1 MVRMVLLPSL
11 GAFHLLHPRYN
22 AATVL
27 SILER
32 AHPLVLYLA
41 SHSEEG
47 LKEGRWREEDP
58 LLFHLLPWA
67 EERGIPVVALDE
79 EAHLKAEAEAFR
91 EALGQFPGGRLHLER
106 MAAFDEALL
115 ALLKEPLTPEALA
128 SEAFL
133 GRLREV
139 YGGFAQAF
147 GEGPATGFRKR
158 RMARVAEALRGK
170 EGAVVADLLDY
181 PFLAEAFPEALPKA
195 HEPGEAE
202 RERALLDRAWQLR
215 EEDDWGKLLEGLFAL
230 GSPEALY
237 LAAQVYLAAGE
248 WREALSLMEEVVRGD
263 FQHPEYL
270 PGYVLARF
278 GQLLDLAGERE
289 RALRA
294 YRGVLALSWAP
305 EEARSIAQAGLRRP
319 FRLSGHPR
327 QEP

>member
-1 MVRMVLLPSL
+1 MERMLVLPSL
-11 GAFHLLHPRYN
+11 GAFHILHPRYN

-27 SILER
+27 AMLEEAR
-32 AHPLVLYLA
+32 PASVFLA

-47 LKEGRWREEDP
+47 LREGRWREEDP

-67 EERGIPVVALDE
+67 EERGIPVVPLDE

-91 EALGQFPGGRLHLER
+91 EALAAHPLGRPHLER
-106 MAAFDEALL
+106 MAAFDQALL
-115 ALLKEPLTPEALA
+115 DLLKTPLTPEALG

-133 GRLREV
+133 GRLEEV
-139 YGGFAQAF
+139 YAGFAQAF

-158 RMARVAEALRGK
+158 RMERVAGALRGK
-170 EGAVVADLLDY
+170 EGAVVAELLDY
-181 PFLAEAFPEALPKA
+181 LFLAEAFPEALPKA

-215 EEDDWGKLLEGLFAL
+215 EEDDWAGLLEGLFAV

-237 LAAQVYLAAGE
+237 LAAQIYLAAGE
-248 WREALSLMEEVVRGD
+248 WREALSLMEEVFRMD
-263 FQHPEYL
+263 FQHPGYL

-305 EEARSIAQAGLRRP
+305 EEALAIARAGLRSP
-319 FRLSGHPR
+319 FRL
-327 QEP
+327 

>member
-1 MVRMVLLPSL
+1 MV
-11 GAFHLLHPRYN
+11 
-22 AATVL
+22 
-27 SILER
+27 
-32 AHPLVLYLA
+32 YLA
-41 SHSEEG
+41 SLSPEALEG
-47 LKEGRWREEDP
+47 GGWREEDP

-67 EERGIPVVALDE
+67 EERGVPVVALDG

-91 EALGQFPGGRLHLER
+91 EALGQFPGGRPHLEA

-115 ALLKEPLTPEALA
+115 ALLKEPLTPEALG

-139 YGGFAQAF
+139 YGGFARAF
-147 GEGPATGFRKR
+147 GEGPATGFRAR

-170 EGAVVADLLDY
+170 EGAVVAELLDY
-181 PFLAEAFPEALPKA
+181 LFLAEAFPGALPKA
-195 HEPGEAE
+195 HEPTEAE
-202 RERALLDRAWQLR
+202 RQRALLDRAWQLK

-230 GSPEALY
+230 GTPEALY

-248 WREALSLMEEVVRGD
+248 WREALGLMEEVFRMD
-263 FQHPEYL
+263 FQHPGYL

-294 YRGVLALSWAP
+294 YRGVLALAWAP
-305 EEARSIAQAGLRRP
+305 EEARGIALAGLRSP
-319 FRLSGHPR
+319 FRLHS
-327 QEP
+327 